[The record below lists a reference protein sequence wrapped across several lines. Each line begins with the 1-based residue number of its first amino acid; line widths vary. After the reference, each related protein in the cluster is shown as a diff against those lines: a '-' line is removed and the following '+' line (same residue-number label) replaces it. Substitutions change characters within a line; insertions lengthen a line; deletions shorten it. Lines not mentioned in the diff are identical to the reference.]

1 MSGNMNL
8 KAVFQ
13 ADTKDLANG
22 AKQAKQELKDFGRVS
37 NEVAGAVGDAF
48 GVDADRLVQLSNATK
63 ELGRKLSES
72 GNTGVKAFG
81 ELLKKL
87 DLAKTAIAG
96 LGIGAAVSAF
106 KLLNEEAEAFKNT
119 VEGAKID
126 IGTAAYMDTYN
137 QVLHDFNEATG
148 KGMAEFQEGWKET
161 FGRFKANFSANV
173 VSALSGKQTFGSLG
187 EIAAASALGN
197 TPIEGVARSKAE
209 QARDLAR
216 EIYDY
221 QRQIAAKSVE
231 WADKEAEIAEL
242 RRRAKDDTEGLAAQA
257 QAIAQAQALVNE
269 RYQEEI
275 SLRQQIADKASQIS
289 GLAKDSVSAEDAM
302 LAAARQ
308 VSDVKRGMQTMLKSL
323 ERDQRSLSQLAQ
335 AEAEAWKEKA
345 AAAKQYAAEMH
356 KARED
361 FEAMAINKPS
371 SSGGSGMLIGKAT
384 TEMGVTALIRPV
396 VDKEATEEAIM
407 ELSSTISNGVAELS
421 ETLGTLLADLTI
433 GGDAWENFK
442 SSALSAIGDM
452 AISVGKLA
460 ISTGLTTEAIKT
472 SLSTLQGYGAIAA
485 GAALVA
491 LGAAVK
497 TGAKNIAA
505 GNYNAAGTIAPS
517 ASYGSANSQ
526 GGGYASSTINL
537 NISGKLTADGRD
549 LSIVLNNENTRKKT
563 VT

>member
-1 MSGNMNL
+1 MSGNLNL

-13 ADTKDLANG
+13 ADTSDLAKG
-22 AKQAKQELKDFGRVS
+22 AKQAKQDIKDFGRVS
-37 NEVAGAVGDAF
+37 NEVASSVGDAF
-48 GVDADRLVQLSNATK
+48 GVDTDRLVQMSNAAR

-81 ELLKKL
+81 ELLKSL

-106 KLLNEEAEAFKNT
+106 KLLNAEAEAFKNT

-161 FGRFKANFSANV
+161 FGRFKANFGSNIL
-173 VSALSGKQTFGSLG
+173 SALAGKQTFGSMG
-187 EIAAASALGN
+187 EIAAASLLGN
-197 TPIEGVARSKAE
+197 TPIEGVARSNAE

-216 EIYDY
+216 EIYDI
-221 QRQIAAKSVE
+221 QREIARKSVE

-242 RRRAKDDTEGLAAQA
+242 RRKAKDDTEGLAAQA

-275 SLRQQIADKASQIS
+275 SLRQQVADKAAQIS
-289 GLAKDSVSAEDAM
+289 GFASDSVEAEDAM

-308 VSDVKRGMQTMLKSL
+308 VADIKRGMQTTLKSL

-345 AAAKQYAAEMH
+345 AAAEKYAAEMR

-361 FEAMAINKPS
+361 FEAMKISKPS
-371 SSGGSGMLIGKAT
+371 GDDGGLIGKAT

-396 VDKEATEEAIM
+396 VDKEATETAII
-407 ELSSTISNGVAELS
+407 ELSSTISSGVAELS
-421 ETLGTLLADLTI
+421 ESIGTLLADLTL

-505 GNYNAAGTIAPS
+505 GNYSAAGTIAPA
-517 ASYGSANSQ
+517 ASYGSANMH
-526 GGGYASSTINL
+526 GGGYASSSINL

-549 LSIVLNNENTRKKT
+549 LSIVLNNENVRKKT